1 MLKNKFVTR
10 VIYSL
15 VIIMPSGRILDG
27 DKLIDFCETLSRA
40 SQPRDLVHSSL
51 LGNLVSLSY

>member
-1 MLKNKFVTR
+1 
-10 VIYSL
+10 
-15 VIIMPSGRILDG
+15 MPSGRILDG
-27 DKLIDFCETLSRA
+27 DKLIDFCEILSRA